1 MMQLAILGALLF
13 TVILTACG
21 DSADSTTRYEVAVL
35 FNTSV
40 TQEDLTETNETLQSY
55 DEALQFLIQELFP
68 PIGRAVLT
76 TDASDF
82 CSTIEMDLEA
92 KTYVRD
98 VTCREWEEPDASES
112 PDEPVEDNN

>member
-1 MMQLAILGALLF
+1 MRFALL
-13 TVILTACG
+13 VGLILAVAGRACH
-21 DSADSTTRYEVAVL
+21 DSGGQATRYEVAVL

-40 TQEDLTETNETLQSY
+40 TQEDLAETNETLQSY
-55 DEALQFLIQELFP
+55 DEALQFLIQESFP
-68 PIGRAVLT
+68 PIGRAVLM

-98 VTCREWEEPDASES
+98 VTCGEWEEPDASES

>member
-1 MMQLAILGALLF
+1 
-13 TVILTACG
+13 
-21 DSADSTTRYEVAVL
+21 VL

-55 DEALQFLIQELFP
+55 DEALQFLIQESFP

-82 CSTIEMDLEA
+82 CSTIETDLEA
-92 KTYVRD
+92 KTYVQS
-98 VTCREWEEPDASES
+98 VVCQKWEEPDTSLS
-112 PDEPVEDNN
+112 PEEPVQSGD